1 MTFGNMQK
9 LDLQSWNRKE
19 HFEFFSTFDEPFFG
33 IVSEVDCTKAFQYSK
48 NNKRSFFAHYL
59 HKALFAVNAIPE
71 FKYRILEDEVVVCE
85 NVHSA
90 ATIARP
96 DGTFAFS
103 FAEFDQ
109 DFSIFQKRLKKEI
122 EEVQNSTGLRFNND
136 AKRLDAIHI
145 SSFPWHK
152 LTGLSHSRNFKHPD
166 SVPKITF
173 GKMYSLGNEYK
184 LPVAINVHHGLMDGF
199 HVAKF
204 LEVFQE
210 LLNSN

>member
-1 MTFGNMQK
+1 MKK
-9 LDLQSWNRKE
+9 LDLKTWNRRE
-19 HFEFFSTFDEPFFG
+19 HFEFFSNFDEPFFG
-33 IVSEVDCTKAFQYSK
+33 IVSEVDCTKAHQFSK

-59 HKALFAVNAIPE
+59 HKCLTAVNDVQE
-71 FKYRILEDEVVVCE
+71 FKYRILNEEVVVYE
-85 NVHSA
+85 QVHSA

-103 FAEFDQ
+103 FAEFDP
-109 DFSIFQKRLKKEI
+109 DFSKFQKSLKKEI
-122 EEVQNSTGLRFNND
+122 EEVQNTMGLRLSD
-136 AKRLDAIHI
+136 ASQRLDAIHI

-152 LTGLSHSRNFKHPD
+152 LTGLTHSRNFKHPD

-210 LLNSN
+210 LLDSE

>member
-1 MTFGNMQK
+1 MKK
-9 LDLQSWNRKE
+9 LDLESWNRKE

-33 IVSEVDCTKAFQYSK
+33 VVSEVDCTKAYHFAKS
-48 NNKRSFFAHYL
+48 NEISFFAHYL
-59 HKALFAVNAIPE
+59 HKTLIAANEIPE
-71 FKYRILEDEVVVCE
+71 FKYRILDDEVVVCE
-85 NVHSA
+85 KVHSA

-103 FAEFDQ
+103 FAEFDV
-109 DFSIFQKRLKKEI
+109 DFASFQKGLNKEI
-122 EEVQNSTGLRFNND
+122 DAVQNSTGLRFNDD
-136 AKRLDAIHI
+136 AKRLDALHI

-152 LTGLSHSRNFKHPD
+152 LTGLTHSRNFKHPD

-173 GKMYSLGNEYK
+173 GKMYAKDDEYK

-204 LEVFQE
+204 LERFQE
-210 LLNSN
+210 ILDSHQ

>member
-1 MTFGNMQK
+1 MQK
-9 LDLQSWNRKE
+9 LDLQNWNRKE

-33 IVSEVDCTKAFQYSK
+33 IVSEVDCTKAHKFSK
-48 NNKRSFFAHYL
+48 DQKFSFFAHYV
-59 HKALFAVNAIPE
+59 HKCLTAVNKLPE
-71 FKYRILEDEVVVCE
+71 FKYRILNNEVVVCE
-85 NVHSA
+85 QVHSA

-103 FAEFDQ
+103 FAEFDT
-109 DFSIFQKRLKKEI
+109 DFSIFQKSLKKEI
-122 EEVQNSTGLRFNND
+122 EEVQNSSGLRFNED
-136 AKRLDAIHI
+136 AKRLDTIHI

-152 LTGLSHSRNFKHPD
+152 LTGLTHSRNFKHPD

-173 GKMYSLGNEYK
+173 GKMYSQDNKYK
-184 LPVAINVHHGLMDGF
+184 LPIAINVHHGLMDGF

-210 LLNSN
+210 LLDSE